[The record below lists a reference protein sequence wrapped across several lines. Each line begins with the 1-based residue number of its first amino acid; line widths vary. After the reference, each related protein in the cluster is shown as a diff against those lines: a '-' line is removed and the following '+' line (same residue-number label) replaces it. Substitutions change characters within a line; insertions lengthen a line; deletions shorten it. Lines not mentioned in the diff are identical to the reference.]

1 MSKKEVKRVDIK
13 GIKNPDFVKDLS
25 YKECDA
31 LCEDIRNEIITETS
45 KYGGHLSS
53 NLGAVESTVSLCR
66 SFDFCKDKIIFDVG
80 HQTYTYK
87 ILTGRSLE
95 GLRTKDGISGFQKM
109 SESPYDHFEC
119 GHSSTSISV
128 ANGMAIARDLN
139 NEDYSIIA
147 YIGDGSLSNG
157 LALEG
162 LNLASQNGH
171 KIIIVLNDN
180 EMSISAPKGALA
192 TGWRKFSTSS
202 FYTGSKSFMKR
213 VFAPGFVKFLT
224 RIKNW
229 FKRRLISMNIFDLLG
244 YSVIGPIDGHD
255 IKAMDKAF
263 AKAKKL
269 ENSVVIH
276 IKTIKGKGYEP
287 AENDQIGVWH
297 GVGKFDIESGTPL
310 ETCKDGCWCDTYS
323 ELLLS
328 KMKENEDIVTIV
340 PATGLGSSLK
350 DVHDTFPNRYIDVG
364 IAEEH
369 AATMAGA
376 LAIAGKHPVVSIYST
391 FLQRAYDE
399 VIHDVARMNA
409 SVTFL
414 VDRAGLVGADGDTHQ
429 GLYDEAFLMDMPNTI
444 IAMASNEFEAKYL
457 LEESLKHPC
466 PFFIRFPKECAK
478 HSESQ
483 EELSFGK
490 WVLMNEASKKKYAVV
505 SVGPLTMD
513 LYEAIKEKNIDVTL
527 VNALYQN
534 PMDDEMIDSLL
545 GYENIIIYDAYAT
558 VDGFTNHLANRLF
571 EKKYSGNVI
580 KKSVPNQFVKQ
591 ASISEQR
598 DEFSLNVDD
607 ILKIVQ

>member
-192 TGWRKFSTSS
+192 NGWRKFSTSS

-505 SVGPLTMD
+505 SVGQLTMD
-513 LYEAIKEKNIDVTL
+513 LYEAI
-527 VNALYQN
+527 
-534 PMDDEMIDSLL
+534 
-545 GYENIIIYDAYAT
+545 
-558 VDGFTNHLANRLF
+558 
-571 EKKYSGNVI
+571 
-580 KKSVPNQFVKQ
+580 
-591 ASISEQR
+591 
-598 DEFSLNVDD
+598 
-607 ILKIVQ
+607 